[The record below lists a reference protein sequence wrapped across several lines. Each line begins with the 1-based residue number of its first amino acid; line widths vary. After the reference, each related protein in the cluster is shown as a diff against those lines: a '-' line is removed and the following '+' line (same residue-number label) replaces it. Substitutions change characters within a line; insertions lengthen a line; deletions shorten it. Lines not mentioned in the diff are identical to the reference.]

1 MRRPILLVVLLATG
15 LAACGAGNGSTDTI
29 GNAITGGTP
38 APVVT
43 APAPAATT
51 TQAATPKA
59 VPAARG
65 AGLAK
70 VASFDSPVYVTAPPG
85 DRSRVFVV
93 SQKGQV
99 WIVKDGRRLTTP
111 FLDISSQVACCGEQG
126 LLSIAFAPDYA
137 SSKRFYVDYTDRSG
151 TTRVAEY
158 RAPSATADRAITA
171 SRRLVISQPQPES
184 NHNGGQL
191 QFGPDRLLYVGLGD
205 GGGADDQHGSRGNG
219 QSLGTL
225 LGKILRID
233 PRPSGGRPYS
243 IPAGNPFRGRSG
255 ARPEIYAYGL
265 RNPWRFS
272 FDRTTGDLTIGDV
285 GQNRFEEID
294 FARRGSGAGANYGWR
309 PFEGFAVHTGGESA
323 PGAVRPVLAYPHGDR
338 GCSVTGGYVVRDA
351 SLPGLLGRYV
361 YGDYCAGDLRAVTLA
376 PGRATGDRSLGLQVE
391 ELASFGED
399 GRGRV
404 YAVSNGGAVYRLVA
418 R

>member
-1 MRRPILLVVLLATG
+1 MRRLTLLVLLLATG
-15 LAACGAGNGSTDTI
+15 LAACGAGDGRADKTT

-38 APVVT
+38 APVAT
-43 APAPAATT
+43 GPASAAT
-51 TQAATPKA
+51 AAPKA
-59 VPAARG
+59 APAARG
-65 AGLAK
+65 VGLARIG
-70 VASFDSPVYVTAPPG
+70 SFDSPVYVTAPRG

-93 SQKGQV
+93 SQRGQV
-99 WIVKDGRRLTTP
+99 WIVKNGRRLATP

-126 LLSIAFAPDYA
+126 LLSIAFAPGYA
-137 SSKRFYVDYTDRSG
+137 SSKRFYVDYTDRAG
-151 TTRVAEY
+151 TTRVVEY
-158 RAPSATADRAITA
+158 RASSATADRAIPS
-171 SRRLVISQPQPES
+171 SRRLVISQPQPEN

-191 QFGPDRLLYVGLGD
+191 QFGPDGLLYIGLGD
-205 GGGADDQHGSRGNG
+205 GGGGDDQHGTRGNG
-219 QSLGTL
+219 QNLGTL

-233 PRPSGGRPYS
+233 PRRSRGRPYS
-243 IPAGNPFRGRSG
+243 VPAGNPFRGRSG

-285 GQNRFEEID
+285 GQNRFEEVD
-294 FARRGSGAGANYGWR
+294 FARRGTGAGANYGWR
-309 PFEGFAVHTGGESA
+309 PFEGFARHTEGESA
-323 PGAVRPVLAYPHGDR
+323 PGAVRPVLVYEHGDR
-338 GCSVTGGYVVRDA
+338 GCSVTGGYVVRDR

-376 PGRATGDRSLGLQVE
+376 PGRATGDRSLGLQVG

-404 YAVSNGGAVYRLVA
+404 YAVSNGGPVYRLVA